1 MGKMPGTR
9 TNCVQ
14 TGASTGP
21 CTCSHIMKSCVHTG
35 ARQARCRVPI
45 VNASLLAAKDLSK
58 YSVNAVRAIKMCM
71 IWKTIAFSAPR
82 SLGQLEQSLQLFNLS
97 ASVELTL
104 EISAGI

>member
-1 MGKMPGTR
+1 
-9 TNCVQ
+9 
-14 TGASTGP
+14 
-21 CTCSHIMKSCVHTG
+21 MKSCVHTG
-35 ARQARCRVPI
+35 ARQARCRVPS
-45 VNASLLAAKDLSK
+45 VNASLAAKDLSK

-82 SLGQLEQSLQLFNLS
+82 SLGQLEQNLQLFNLS